1 MDWNSTPSQDNLTDR
16 KTVDGVLPFES
27 TSPRPATE
35 LALAGISGPTHRFD
49 PSLPQPL
56 PGGRLGRVTG

>member
-1 MDWNSTPSQDNLTDR
+1 MEWNPTSSQDQVDDR
-16 KTVDGVLPFES
+16 KTVDSVTPYE
-27 TSPRPATE
+27 PPAARPGAE